1 MADPKKANAR
11 VQKGDAGNGNALDT
25 RPVLP
30 IIDGHCHIFGH
41 SLYEGG
47 DSIDA
52 LADKNP
58 YVGIS
63 GSSVSKGTRRF
74 LAYTISRDF
83 DNGKKVIEGVP
94 HEKGINSTSSNKYA
108 VTTVPLLLDMGYTPL
123 DLSVP
128 ASALPQAQSKITEQE
143 QISRTNYSRP
153 KPDTAGKRVLTLASI
168 YCKEMEDYSGDDDIR
183 IEVYNGTTLLK
194 ILPSFVVDM
203 NGVTRMINEEIQ
215 FDAEATNIRIK
226 VYEEDSTD
234 ADDLLGIRVVALGDA
249 TAEQWKKLEFGNSAS
264 LRKAGL
270 ASFNAS
276 SGTHYELT
284 YKVSKK
290 PDSSQPSTG
299 STKGAKNI
307 LTLEH
312 IVCKDQ
318 EDWTGSDSIRIK
330 TNPEPKEAIPD
341 ISASAGKASG
351 VNRQIIFEDKITV
364 QLLEVDN
371 EGNDLLGSVEIDST
385 PVSRGVKTIK
395 YNATFG
401 DAEYDLVY
409 TVEPGEEA
417 EADDEYYET
426 GEKFLWFRRDKKVY
440 EGTISMLS
448 RVAARYPAQIW
459 PLVSFDP
466 RRPDGL
472 DYVKRAMEEQGFVG
486 VKLYSRCG
494 WMPLHNREL
503 YGDKIGSKLDSRL
516 EKFYEYL
523 VENDLPVLNHTS
535 PTGFPPDGQIAYPRG
550 YINARDPGPTKRFE
564 KPGMPPIWLSVSS
577 GGDYYQTKLRKAIQS
592 AAIVFGKYCHYV
604 QKTTSPYA
612 WSPVL
617 DGQSEKLR
625 LCFAHS
631 GSHVAMYHRY
641 KKTIDDA
648 IKANEDLADAFKES
662 ELFETSIP
670 ENPFVYP
677 GSEFRKMFEEKLLRE
692 CRDYRKGADFN
703 GNPVYFTD
711 DETAGEIKAYIDST
725 AWKRWFDD
733 WEKAYPDSWID
744 KIIKYETSHDN
755 IYSDISYI
763 SGDSEPVF
771 QKLVEVIV
779 SDAGFGKGASGGP
792 DGTIMADKHF
802 VGTDW
807 YMTEVSEMGPSDF
820 WDRVKRGFAQSIN
833 AHQNKNAPWTT
844 HPVFANWVT
853 NNCLKWLNIEPRL
866 KGNGFKVLDDFYK
879 KNNRPPDELKAVK
892 PPVWWKNIESFYK
905 SGG

>member
-1 MADPKKANAR
+1 MADTPNKNAR
-11 VQKGDAGNGNALDT
+11 VQKGDAGTGNALDT

-47 DSIDA
+47 DAIDA
-52 LADKNP
+52 LATKNP

-63 GSSVSKGTRRF
+63 GTSVSKGTRRF

-83 DNGKKVIEGVP
+83 DNGRKVIDGVP
-94 HEKGINSTSSNKYA
+94 RENGINSTTTSEYA
-108 VTTVPLLLDMGYTPL
+108 VSTVPLLLDMGYTPL

-128 ASALPQAQSKITEQE
+128 GAALPQAQSRITEQE
-143 QISRTNYSRP
+143 QIARTNTARP
-153 KPDTAGKRVLTLASI
+153 NPDTTGKRVLTLASI
-168 YCKEMEDYSGDDDIR
+168 HCKEMEDYTGDDDIR
-183 IEVYNGTTLLK
+183 IEVYNGSTLLK
-194 ILPSFVVDM
+194 MLPSFVVDM
-203 NGVTRMINEEIQ
+203 NGVTRMINEDIL
-215 FDAEATNIRIK
+215 FDADLTNIRIK

-249 TAEQWKKLEFGNSAS
+249 AADQWKKLEFGNTAT
-264 LRKAGL
+264 LRKQGR
-270 ASFNAS
+270 ASSNAS
-276 SGTHYELT
+276 KGTLYELT
-284 YKVSKK
+284 YRVSKK
-290 PDSSQPSTG
+290 PEENTATAAESKSG
-299 STKGAKNI
+299 KNI
-307 LTLEH
+307 LTIEH

-330 TNPEPKEAIPD
+330 TTPAPKSAIPD
-341 ISASAGKASG
+341 ISASAGKTSG
-351 VNRQIIFEDKITV
+351 VNQQVVFDDTVTV

-371 EGNDLLGSVEIDST
+371 EGNDTLGSIEIDST
-385 PVSRGVKTIK
+385 PVRRATKTIK

-401 DAEYDLVY
+401 DAEYDVVY

-417 EADDEYYET
+417 ESDDEYYES
-426 GEKFLWFRRDKKVY
+426 GEKFLWFKRDKKVY

-459 PLVSFDP
+459 PLVPFDP

-472 DYVKRAMEEQGFVG
+472 DYVKRAIEEQGFVG

-494 WMPLHNREL
+494 WMPLRNREL
-503 YGDKIGSKLDSRL
+503 YGDKIGAKLDSRL

-523 VENDLPVLNHTS
+523 IENDLPVLNHTS

-550 YINARDPGPTKRFE
+550 YIGARDPGPTTSFE
-564 KPGMPPIWLSVSS
+564 KPGMPPIWLSVAS
-577 GGDYYQTKLRKAIQS
+577 GGDRYLGDLRKAIQE
-592 AAIVFGKYCHYV
+592 AAVVFGKYCHYV

-612 WSPVL
+612 WGPVL
-617 DGQSEKLR
+617 DGQSGKLR

-648 IKANEDLADAFKES
+648 IKADPNLADAFEES
-662 ELFETSIP
+662 ELFETAIP

-677 GSEFRKMFEEKLLRE
+677 GDEFRAMFEVKLLKE
-692 CRDYRKGADFN
+692 CKGCRKG
-703 GNPVYFTD
+703 TD
-711 DETAGEIKAYIDST
+711 HEGYAVNFSNDETLEEIKSYIDST
-725 AWKRWFDD
+725 AWKQWFVD

-744 KIIKYETSHDN
+744 KIIKYETTHDN

-771 QKLVEVIV
+771 NKLVEVLV
-779 SDAGFGKGASGGP
+779 SDAGYGKGAGGGP
-792 DGTIMADKHF
+792 DGKVMADKHF

-807 YMTEVSEMGPSDF
+807 YMTEVSEMGPGDF
-820 WDRVKRGFAQSIN
+820 WGRVKKGFSQSIKD
-833 AHQNKNAPWTT
+833 HENKEAPWTA
-844 HPVFANWVT
+844 HPVFSNWVT
-853 NNCLKWLNIEPRL
+853 NNCLKWLNIQPRL
-866 KGNGFKVLDDFYK
+866 KGEGFKVLDEFYK
-879 KNNRPPDELKAVK
+879 KNNRPPDESKEVK

-905 SGG
+905 SGV

>member
-1 MADPKKANAR
+1 MADPKKAKAR
-11 VQKGDAGNGNALDT
+11 VQKSDAGTGNTLDT
-25 RPVLP
+25 TPTLP

-83 DNGKKVIEGVP
+83 DNGKKVIDGVP
-94 HEKGINSTSSNKYA
+94 HEKGINATSDNKYA

-128 ASALPQAQSKITEQE
+128 GAALPQAQARITEQE
-143 QISRTNYSRP
+143 QIARTNNARP
-153 KPDTAGKRVLTLASI
+153 EPDMSGKRVLTLASI
-168 YCKEMEDYSGDDDIR
+168 YCKEMEDYTGDDDIR

-194 ILPSFVVDM
+194 MLPSFVVDM
-203 NGVTRMINEEIQ
+203 NGVTRMINEDIV
-215 FDAEATNIRIK
+215 FDADATNIRIK

-234 ADDLLGIRVVALGDA
+234 SDDLLGIRVVALGDA
-249 TAEQWKKLEFGNSAS
+249 AADQWKKLQFGNSAS
-264 LRKAGL
+264 LRKAGI
-270 ASFNAS
+270 ASSQAS

-290 PDSSQPSTG
+290 PEKDDSSASKANC
-299 STKGAKNI
+299 SKNI
-307 LTLEH
+307 LTIEH

-318 EDWTGSDSIRIK
+318 EDWSGSDSIRIV
-330 TNPEPKEAIPD
+330 TTPAPKETIPD
-341 ISASAGKASG
+341 ISASAGQTSS
-351 VNRQIIFEDKITV
+351 VNKQIVFKDKVTI

-371 EGNDLLGSVEIDST
+371 EGNDDLGQVEIDST
-385 PVSRGVKTIK
+385 PVTRGVKTIK

-401 DAEYDLVY
+401 DAEYDIVY

-417 EADDEYYET
+417 ESDDEYYES
-426 GEKFLWFRRDKKVY
+426 GESFLWFRRDKKVY

-459 PLVSFDP
+459 PLVPFDP

-472 DYVKRAMEEQGFVG
+472 DYVKRAVEEQGFIG

-503 YGDKIGSKLDSRL
+503 YGDTIGSKLDARL
-516 EKFYEYL
+516 DKFYDYL
-523 VENDLPVLNHTS
+523 IKNDLPVLNHTS

-550 YINARDPGPTKRFE
+550 YINARDPGPTKSYE
-564 KPGMPPIWLSVSS
+564 KPGMPPIWLRVAS
-577 GGDYYQTKLRKAIQS
+577 GGDYYLDRLKQAIQE
-592 AAIVFGKYCHYV
+592 AAVVFGKYCHYV

-617 DGQSEKLR
+617 DGQSGKLR

-648 IKANEDLADAFKES
+648 IKADLDLADAFEES

-670 ENPFVYP
+670 ENPFVFP
-677 GSEFRKMFEEKLLRE
+677 GSEFRAMFETKLLKE
-692 CRDYRKGADFN
+692 CKGSRKGKDRE
-703 GNPVYFTD
+703 GNLIYFSD
-711 DETAGEIKAYIDST
+711 EETAGEIESYIDST
-725 AWKRWFDD
+725 AWKQWFDD

-744 KIIKYETSHDN
+744 KIIKYESSHDN
-755 IYSDISYI
+755 VYSDISYI

-779 SDAGFGKGASGGP
+779 SDAGFGKGAGGGP
-792 DGTIMADKHF
+792 DGKIMGEKHF

-807 YMTEVSEMGPSDF
+807 YMTEVSEMGPEDF
-820 WDRVKRGFAQSIN
+820 WNRVKKGFSQSIK
-833 AHQNKNAPWTT
+833 AHQNKDAPWTA
-844 HPVFANWVT
+844 HPVFKNWVT
-853 NNCLKWLNIEPRL
+853 NNCLMWLNIEPRL

-879 KNNRPPDELKAVK
+879 ENNRPPDEKKAVV